1 MLKIEMKIKFFVLVN
16 TWTSGSSLLYSTDLW
31 WYWKLRGFEHD
42 SVREVTPSVLVPV
55 TRI

>member
-1 MLKIEMKIKFFVLVN
+1 MLKIEMKINFFVLVN

-42 SVREVTPSVLVPV
+42 SVREVTPPVLVPV